1 MSRYFLGW
9 YFKCQSEQE
18 TIAVI
23 PALHKANGEKSCSIQ
38 LITRRASWSLSFP
51 DAPFPR
57 RKLEITIGENRFSAA
72 GIELHLHG
80 EGLHAEGSLRFG
92 PFSPLRYDIM
102 GPFCCLPF
110 MECRHSIR
118 SMLHTV
124 NGALQINDVPYL
136 FQNAVG
142 YLEGDRGRSFPR
154 AYIWTQCCFPEG
166 SLVLCVAEIPLAG
179 FRFTGVIGVVLW
191 RGREYR
197 LATYLGARAVT
208 IGGGAVTV
216 QHDPKWTAEAIG
228 NILDNAVKYTPSGGK
243 VAVTV
248 RPWQFYTRVDITD
261 TGIGIP
267 EEHYHDVF
275 QRFYR
280 APEVAAQ
287 EGVGLGLVSL
297 RRVEGLGLVLPA
309 DHLPDV
315 TLPLR
320 LGQDKGIS
328 PLIVVQPAAGP
339 PAHLPDGKQKGGILL
354 PGKRILA
361 LRRRGG
367 GGSPDRGRRSLCLR
381 SAGEGAGRQQ
391 HRGPPAEQRRAHR
404 HTAPPERRRGE
415 IF

>member
-23 PALHKANGEKSCSIQ
+23 PALHKANGKKSCSIQ

-179 FRFTGVIGVVLW
+179 FRFTGVIG
-191 RGREYR
+191 
-197 LATYLGARAVT
+197 AVS
-208 IGGGAVTV
+208 
-216 QHDPKWTAEAIG
+216 
-228 NILDNAVKYTPSGGK
+228 YT
-243 VAVTV
+243 
-248 RPWQFYTRVDITD
+248 
-261 TGIGIP
+261 
-267 EEHYHDVF
+267 
-275 QRFYR
+275 
-280 APEVAAQ
+280 
-287 EGVGLGLVSL
+287 
-297 RRVEGLGLVLPA
+297 
-309 DHLPDV
+309 HL
-315 TLPLR
+315 TLP
-320 LGQDKGIS
+320 
-328 PLIVVQPAAGP
+328 
-339 PAHLPDGKQKGGILL
+339 
-354 PGKRILA
+354 
-361 LRRRGG
+361 
-367 GGSPDRGRRSLCLR
+367 
-381 SAGEGAGRQQ
+381 
-391 HRGPPAEQRRAHR
+391 
-404 HTAPPERRRGE
+404 TTERV
-415 IF
+415 

>member
-23 PALHKANGEKSCSIQ
+23 PALHKANGKKSCSIQ

-80 EGLHAEGSLRFG
+80 EGLHAECSLRFG

-179 FRFTGVIGVVLW
+179 FRFTGVIGAVLW

-216 QHDPKWTAEAIG
+216 QQG
-228 NILDNAVKYTPSGGK
+228 
-243 VAVTV
+243 
-248 RPWQFYTRVDITD
+248 
-261 TGIGIP
+261 
-267 EEHYHDVF
+267 
-275 QRFYR
+275 
-280 APEVAAQ
+280 
-287 EGVGLGLVSL
+287 SL
-297 RRVEGLGLVLPA
+297 RLTARLLEKSAQPLCAPVGGVMRRTIHESAACLAGY
-309 DHLPDV
+309 
-315 TLPLR
+315 TLEKDSHICFSLE
-320 LGQDKGIS
+320 S
-328 PLIVVQPAAGP
+328 PLASFEYEYPN
-339 PAHLPDGKQKGGILL
+339 
-354 PGKRILA
+354 
-361 LRRRGG
+361 
-367 GGSPDRGRRSLCLR
+367 
-381 SAGEGAGRQQ
+381 
-391 HRGPPAEQRRAHR
+391 
-404 HTAPPERRRGE
+404 
-415 IF
+415 